1 MTKLVCRLWSR
12 LPWFSSETPGFSPFI
27 LTNEY
32 RLGDRLCQALGS
44 VEHPRQ
50 QIRSS
55 EYAYKGTNAY
65 TEDKL
70 FHTVSKEGELRR
82 SLLTP

>member
-1 MTKLVCRLWSR
+1 MTKVVCLLWSR

-27 LTNEY
+27 RKNAY

-44 VEHPRQ
+44 VEQPHQ

-55 EYAYKGTNAY
+55 EYA
-65 TEDKL
+65 
-70 FHTVSKEGELRR
+70 VSGAQPTPAARSGRVASSRHPGRR
-82 SLLTP
+82 SGPR